1 MCGIAGLYYFE
12 NTQIPAETLTAMA
25 DSLRHR
31 GPDEDGFYIGANAA
45 FAHRRLKII
54 DLRREAA
61 QPMSD
66 ESRRY
71 HLIFNGEIYN
81 FKELRAEMESRHAFF
96 SRSDTEVILKLF
108 QECREKTW
116 DRLRGMFALALYDAS
131 TRELFLARDPAGIK
145 PLYYYRDNTKLVFAS
160 EIKGLFASGQAP
172 AEIDHDSLRAYLRYG
187 YFPGRTTP
195 YRNVFK
201 LLPGESARIHTAG
214 VCTTRFWSVREHLAE
229 LQHPIAEAQILEG
242 LLMRSVKRHMIS
254 DVPLGAFLSGGLDSS
269 LLVALMTRLSSHP
282 VKTFTVGFSRMGY
295 YDERPHAALL
305 AKHFL
310 TEHHEY
316 AVDAGVEELLPQLA
330 TAFDEPFADS
340 SALPTLC
347 LARLARQH
355 VTVALS
361 GTGGDE
367 VFGGYRKYMAGYWMQ
382 WYGALPQPLR
392 AALQKTAG
400 ILPGSRR
407 SLWRERALLL
417 QRFTGLDPEHRP
429 EVQMNNL
436 FTESELDLMLSSRQK
451 EWDPGFKPLDAA
463 AAENLMLFDAEVYLP
478 DDLLVKEDRCT
489 MQYGLE
495 ARVPYLDRDVV
506 QFMAALPL
514 KYKVT
519 ATSTKRLFKK
529 VAAKHL
535 PDWVLKRPKHGFG
548 SPVAEWL
555 RSDLRDLASDAL
567 LSPNAYLKST
577 FASRKLQEHLAGKTD
592 NSRQLWA
599 LLMLELW
606 MRNKKVT

>member
-12 NTQIPAETLTAMA
+12 DTHIPAETLSTMA

-31 GPDEDGFYIGANAA
+31 GPDEEGFYVGSNAA

-66 ESRRY
+66 ETRRY

-81 FKELRAEMESRHAFF
+81 FKELRSEMESRHRFF
-96 SRSDTEVILKLF
+96 SRSDTEVILRLF
-108 QECREKTW
+108 QDCREKAW
-116 DRLRGMFALALYDAS
+116 DRIRGMFALALYDAS
-131 TRELFLARDPAGIK
+131 TRELFLARDPVGIK
-145 PLYYYRDNTKLVFAS
+145 PLYYYRDSTRLVFAS
-160 EIKGLFASGQAP
+160 ELKGLFASGQA
-172 AEIDHDSLRAYLRYG
+172 ADEIDHDSLRAYLRFG

-195 YRNVFK
+195 YRNVYK
-201 LLPGESARIHTAG
+201 LLPGESARVHPKG
-214 VCTTRFWSVREHLAE
+214 VSITRFWNVRDHLASRQSASPAQT
-229 LQHPIAEAQILEG
+229 LEA
-242 LLMRSVKRHMIS
+242 LLLRSVEGHMIS

-269 LLVALMTRLSSHP
+269 LLVALMTRLSSNP

-295 YDERPHAALL
+295 YDERPHASLL
-305 AKHFL
+305 AKHFH

-316 AVDAGVEELLPQLA
+316 AVDTGVEELLPQLS

-340 SALPTLC
+340 SAIPTLC
-347 LARLARQH
+347 LARLARQQ

-367 VFGGYRKYMAGYWMQ
+367 VFGGYRKYMAGYWMH
-382 WYGALPQPLR
+382 WYGALPHPMR
-392 AALQKTAG
+392 SALQKTVG
-400 ILPGSRR
+400 FLPGSRQ
-407 SLWRERALLL
+407 SLWKERALLL
-417 QRFTGLDPEHRP
+417 QRFTGLDPQDRP

-436 FTESELDLMLSSRQK
+436 FTERELDLMLSSERK
-451 EWDPGFKPLDAA
+451 EWDPGFAPLEGA
-463 AAENLMLFDAEVYLP
+463 AAENLMLFDMEVYLP

-489 MQYGLE
+489 MQFGLE

-506 QFMAALPL
+506 QFMASLPL
-514 KYKVT
+514 KHKVS

-529 VAAKHL
+529 VAADYV
-535 PDWVLKRPKHGFG
+535 PEWVLKRPKHGFG

-555 RSDLRDLASDAL
+555 KSDLRALASDAL
-567 LSPNAYLKST
+567 LSPNACIKST
-577 FASRKLQEHLAGKTD
+577 IVSRKLQEHLAGKTD